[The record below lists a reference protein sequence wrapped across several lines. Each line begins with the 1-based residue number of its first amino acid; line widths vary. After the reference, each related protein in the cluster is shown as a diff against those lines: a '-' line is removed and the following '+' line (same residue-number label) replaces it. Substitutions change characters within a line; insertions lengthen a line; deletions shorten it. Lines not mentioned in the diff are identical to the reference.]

1 MNAEPDDVL
10 DDVPDTSDSEE
21 TDSPEIL
28 ACDLNDRQRLAVS
41 LVLAGHTDA
50 DVAAAVGA
58 HRVTVTRW
66 RLAHPAFRS
75 ALSAGR
81 QSAHRAAEQARRL
94 LYRKALDR
102 LMRELDD
109 DGPQAVRV
117 AMALVAHPPDDP
129 GPVESV
135 DDVCG
140 SVAYAWMRK
149 FQNPMRWQP
158 IPGASCYS
166 IAANLVN
173 HIECWEQD
181 HERPAPDNE
190 QAAPDADAT

>member
-10 DDVPDTSDSEE
+10 DDEPDTSEE
-21 TDSPEIL
+21 NGPESR
-28 ACDLNDRQRLAVS
+28 ACELNDRQRLAVS

-75 ALSAGR
+75 ALSVGR

-117 AMALVAHPPDDP
+117 AMVLAAQPPDDP
-129 GPVESV
+129 GPTESV
-135 DDVCG
+135 GDVCET
-140 SVAYAWMRK
+140 AAAAWLRRH
-149 FQNPMRWQP
+149 QNPMRWRP
-158 IPGASCYS
+158 IPGVSCYS
-166 IAANLVN
+166 IAANLIQ
-173 HIECWEQD
+173 HIECWEEN
-181 HERPAPDNE
+181 HERPAPDDE

>member
-1 MNAEPDDVL
+1 MMSEDAEGLPDGSEDG
-10 DDVPDTSDSEE
+10 EE
-21 TDSPEIL
+21 TDGPEAR
-28 ACDLNDRQRLAVS
+28 ACNLNDRQRLAVS

-109 DGPQAVRV
+109 DGPHAVRV
-117 AMALVAHPPDDP
+117 AMALVAQPPDDP
-129 GPVESV
+129 GPAESV
-135 DDVCG
+135 DDVCE
-140 SVAYAWMRK
+140 SVAYSWLRRL
-149 FQNPMRWQP
+149 QNPARWRP
-158 IPGASCYS
+158 VPGVSQYS
-166 IAANLVN
+166 LAANLIR
-173 HIECWEQD
+173 HIEEWEPSD
-181 HERPAPDNE
+181 ECPAPDDE
-190 QAAPDADAT
+190 QGTDADAT

>member
-10 DDVPDTSDSEE
+10 DDTPDDEDRRE
-21 TDSPEIL
+21 TR
-28 ACDLNDRQRLAVS
+28 ACELNDRQRLAVS

-75 ALSAGR
+75 AISAGR

-117 AMALVAHPPDDP
+117 AMVLAAQPPGDP
-129 GPVESV
+129 GPAESV
-135 DDVCG
+135 TDICEATARVWLRNLRE
-140 SVAYAWMRK
+140 SWR
-149 FQNPMRWQP
+149 P
-158 IPGASCYS
+158 IPGVSPYS
-166 IAANLVN
+166 IATNMVS
-173 HIECWEQD
+173 HIEDWEPD
-181 HERPAPDNE
+181 HERPAPDDE
-190 QAAPDADAT
+190 RAAPDADAT

>member
-1 MNAEPDDVL
+1 MNAEPEGL
-10 DDVPDTSDSEE
+10 PDGSEDGEE
-21 TDSPEIL
+21 TEEDRREAR
-28 ACDLNDRQRLAVS
+28 ACRLNDRQRLAVS
-41 LVLAGHTDA
+41 LVLAGQTDA

-117 AMALVAHPPDDP
+117 AMALVAQPPDDP
-129 GPVESV
+129 GPAESV
-135 DDVCG
+135 DDVCDA
-140 SVAYAWMRK
+140 VAYSWLRK
-149 FQNPMRWQP
+149 LQNPARWRP
-158 IPGASCYS
+158 VPGVSQYS
-166 IAANLVN
+166 LTANLIG
-173 HIECWEQD
+173 HIEEWEPSD
-181 HERPAPDNE
+181 ECPAPDDE
-190 QAAPDADAT
+190 QAAT

>member
-1 MNAEPDDVL
+1 MNAESDDVL
-10 DDVPDTSDSEE
+10 DDVLDTSDSGE
-21 TDSPEIL
+21 TDTPEIL
-28 ACDLNDRQRLAVS
+28 ACELNDRQRLAVS

-109 DGPQAVRV
+109 DGPHAVRV
-117 AMALVAHPPDDP
+117 AMALVAQPPDDP
-129 GPVESV
+129 GPAESV
-135 DDVCG
+135 DDVCE
-140 SVAYAWMRK
+140 SVAYAWVRRH
-149 FQNPMRWQP
+149 QNPMRWRP
-158 IPGASCYS
+158 IPGTSCYS
-166 IAANLVN
+166 IAASLIE
-173 HIECWEQD
+173 HIECWERD
-181 HERPAPDNE
+181 HERPAPDDE
-190 QAAPDADAT
+190 QGTDADAT